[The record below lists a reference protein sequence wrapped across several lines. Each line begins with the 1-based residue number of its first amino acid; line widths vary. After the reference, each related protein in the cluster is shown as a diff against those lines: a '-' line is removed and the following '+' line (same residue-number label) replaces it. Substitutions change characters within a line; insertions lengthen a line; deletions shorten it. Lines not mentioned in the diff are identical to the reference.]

1 METPRRRVTPAAVAA
16 GVVGLLAASTVVL
29 ASLADSPVA
38 AFLAENQA
46 NTWLGGL
53 ALGVVG
59 ALVLHHQPGNRL
71 GPILTAGGLCA
82 SSSAFAYGYATWGG
96 PSVPLYGVAAWM
108 AAILWLPGF
117 LVLTSALPLLFP
129 DGRLPS
135 RHWRWPAVVAATAGA
150 LAFAGFATTQLALD
164 DSSFTTV
171 RNALDLPVPDEHQ
184 VAVAGVLFFVVMGV
198 GAAAAV
204 SVVARMRT
212 ADRVRRQQ
220 SAWFVLAVLL
230 SALAPFLPLPDLA
243 AFTLNVLSVTA
254 LGVGILRHGLF
265 DVEVVLTRT
274 LVYGLLAATAVGLY
288 LLAAVLVG
296 SRAGL
301 GVGAALTVA
310 TATLL
315 LGQAQTRLQR
325 LVARLLFGERRD
337 PATAIHALGE
347 RLATAPHPDEVL
359 PATVDVLTGGLG
371 LPYAEVRLN
380 GENGPACIS
389 GVLPDRTVPFPL
401 LHAGEDIGLLVVGV
415 PAGRR
420 ALEDSDATLLASF
433 ARQVAVAAHGVLAT
447 RELRRSRELV
457 VTTREEERRRI
468 HRDLHDGLGPALA
481 GITLGL
487 ETAGRTARRDGASAA
502 AMLEELR
509 LDTAECVDEVR
520 RIVADLRPPVLEDAG
535 LVVAL
540 ERQAALLTSYF
551 SGRLEMSVRADG
563 CAADLPLAVEV
574 AVFRIASEAMTNAA
588 RHARASRCRVT
599 LDVGD
604 VLRLRVEDDGTGEGP
619 GRNGAGLATMRT
631 RAEELGG
638 YCRVSF
644 TPGAGTAVSAVLP
657 LKREAAS

>member
-1 METPRRRVTPAAVAA
+1 METGRRVTSAAVAA
-16 GVVGLLAASTVVL
+16 GVIALLATSTLVFASVQ
-29 ASLADSPVA
+29 DSPVE
-38 AFLAENQA
+38 AFLTENQA

-82 SSSAFAYGYATWGG
+82 SSAALAYGYATWGG
-96 PSVPLYGVAAWM
+96 PSVPLYGVVAWM
-108 AAILWLPGF
+108 AGTLWLPGF

-129 DGRLPS
+129 DGRLSS
-135 RHWRWPAVVAATAGA
+135 RRWRWPAIAAAASGA

-164 DSSFTTV
+164 NSSFTTV
-171 RNALDLPVPDEHQ
+171 RNALDLPVPDEPQ
-184 VAVAGVLFFVVMGV
+184 VAAAGVLFFVTMGI

-204 SVVARMRT
+204 GVVARMRT

-274 LVYGLLAATAVGLY
+274 VVYAALAAAAVGLY

-301 GVGAALTVA
+301 GAGAALLVA
-310 TATLL
+310 AATLL
-315 LGQAQTRLQR
+315 LAQGQARLQR
-325 LVARLLFGERRD
+325 LVARLLFGKWRD

-347 RLATAPHPDEVL
+347 RLATTPHPDEVL
-359 PATVDVLTGGLG
+359 PATVDVLTSGLG
-371 LPYAEVRLN
+371 VTYAEVRLH
-380 GENGPACIS
+380 GENGPACTS
-389 GVLPDRTVPFPL
+389 GVLPDRTVAFPL
-401 LHAGEDIGLLVVGV
+401 THAGEDVGLLVVGV
-415 PAGRR
+415 PPGRR
-420 ALEDSDATLLASF
+420 ALEDSDAALLASF
-433 ARQVAVAAHGVLAT
+433 ARQVAVAAHGVRAT

-509 LDTAECVDEVR
+509 RETAACVDDVR

-540 ERQAALLTSYF
+540 ERQAALLTGYS
-551 SGRLEMSVRADG
+551 SGRLEVSIEADG

-574 AVFRIASEAMTNAA
+574 AAFRIASEAMTNAA
-588 RHARASRCRVT
+588 RHAGATRCRVT
-599 LDVGD
+599 LAAGD
-604 VLRLRVEDDGTGEGP
+604 DLMLRVEDDGTGEAP
-619 GRNGAGLATMRT
+619 RRNGAGLATMRT

-638 YCRVSF
+638 HCRVSF
-644 TPGAGTAVSAVLP
+644 TPGAGTTVSAVLP
-657 LKREAAS
+657 LQREAAS